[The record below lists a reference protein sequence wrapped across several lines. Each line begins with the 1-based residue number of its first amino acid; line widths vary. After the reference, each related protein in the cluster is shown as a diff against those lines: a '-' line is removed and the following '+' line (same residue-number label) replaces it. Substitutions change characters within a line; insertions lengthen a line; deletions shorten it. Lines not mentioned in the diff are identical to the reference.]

1 MIADVHS
8 HILPGIDDG
17 SASPEESVALITML
31 QEQNV
36 PWAAATPHFYPHRD
50 HPDRFLERREKA
62 AEKLKGILEEKG
74 IEFPIIPGAEVYYYP
89 GMSDSDALTR
99 LTLGGSPYIL
109 VEMPMSPWTD
119 VMFRELTQIREK
131 QGLIPVIAHVDRY
144 IRPLRHHGIP
154 ARLEKMPVL
163 VQANASFFLRPGT
176 RSMALGMLKKGQ
188 IHLLGSDCHNTAHRP
203 PRLGEAVEL
212 IRRKLGESVLLTLA
226 ENAKDIYP

>member
-17 SASPEESVALITML
+17 SASPEESAALIAML

-36 PWAAATPHFYPHRD
+36 PWVAATPHFYPHRD
-50 HPDRFLERREKA
+50 HPDRFLERRAKA
-62 AEKLKGILEEKG
+62 AQALEAFLEEKG
-74 IEFPIIPGAEVYYYP
+74 DLLPIVLGAEVYYYP
-89 GMSDSDALTR
+89 GMSDSDALKQ
-99 LTLGGSPYIL
+99 LTFGHSPYIL

-119 VMFRELTQIREK
+119 AMFRELAQIREK
-131 QGLIPVIAHVDRY
+131 QGLIPVVAHVDRY
-144 IRPLRHHGIP
+144 IRPLRQHGIP

-163 VQANASFFLRPGT
+163 VQANASFFLRRGT
-176 RSMALGMLKKGQ
+176 RSLALRMLKKGQ

-212 IRRKLGESVLLTLA
+212 IRRELGESALLTLA
-226 ENAKDIYP
+226 ETAKNIYP